1 MFSQN
6 VILNGNNS
14 NIFRRNSLKNHNF
27 EVFFISFIKLVVKQT
42 DLNKNSFA
50 FIARNLSHR
59 STSFATAQLLQL
71 SKSVAK
77 KLLSQCSS

>member
-14 NIFRRNSLKNHNF
+14 NIFRRNSLKYHNF

-50 FIARNLSHR
+50 FIARNLSPR
-59 STSFATAQLLQL
+59 FTSFATAQLLQL

>member
-14 NIFRRNSLKNHNF
+14 TIFRRNSLKNHNF

-42 DLNKNSFA
+42 DKNKNSFA
-50 FIARNLSHR
+50 FIAPEFVVR